1 MNIPFVS
8 FEPMHIEIES
18 KILDKFKEVYQKN
31 WFIQGEEVKKF
42 EEEFAG
48 FCSSKDCIGCG
59 NGLDALYLI
68 LRGYDIGDGHE
79 VIIPSIKSTILS
91 LITITTDKS
100 FVSIMC
106 ATLLRSLISFLIS
119 FTLALGLGVI
129 GSISMTVYNLMI
141 PMLAFLKAVPTMAVI
156 MLALIWLSN
165 DSAPVLIGFII
176 VFPILYESVLAGVLN
191 VNPKIV
197 EMARL
202 YKVKKWTVIKDIY
215 IPNILMN
222 VNGVVSSALGLN
234 LKVVIAGEVLGQ
246 PKYSIGSALQLEKMY
261 LNTSGVFAWIII
273 IVISVVILEKLIKLL
288 NIEIYNWS
296 DNI

>member
-1 MNIPFVS
+1 MKDYTCKSSKYVTASIIGLIVFWAIV
-8 FEPMHIEIES
+8 S
-18 KILDKFKEVYQKN
+18 KIVN
-31 WFIQGEEVKKF
+31 
-42 EEEFAG
+42 
-48 FCSSKDCIGCG
+48 
-59 NGLDALYLI
+59 N
-68 LRGYDIGDGHE
+68 E
-79 VIIPSIKSTILS
+79 VIIPSIKSTTLS
-91 LITITTDKS
+91 LITIIKDKS
-100 FVSIMC
+100 FIAIMC

-119 FTLALGLGVI
+119 FLLAAFFGVI
-129 GSISMTVYNLMI
+129 GSISKTVYNFMI
-141 PMLAFLKAVPTMAVI
+141 PILAFLKAVPTMAVI

-165 DSAPVLIGFII
+165 DSAPILIGFII

-197 EMARL
+197 DMARL

-222 VNGVVSSALGLN
+222 VNRVMSSALGLN

-246 PKYSIGSALQLEKMY
+246 PKYSIGSSLQLEKMY

-288 NIEIYNWS
+288 NIKMYNWS